1 MNKLYYISIFSLI
14 IAFFL
19 VGCKSQN
26 NKVDDVLG
34 VDKEIYLPKTV
45 WSLSE
50 NNDYNHDSSHF
61 NNQHMKTTSNIAA
74 YWDKNFGSDPSKHK
88 DADKRFDI
96 DEALKEGERFYR
108 YFVDSLKF
116 VDKGNS
122 LTDKYKML
130 LYILNDSDQT
140 AYAGGEEDK
149 VGVMWFRPARMKSY
163 PYCTLAHEMGHAF
176 QYMVHAD
183 GAWGFTSSPEGSNG
197 HSIFEMT
204 SQWMLWQVYPD
215 WMTIE
220 NYHLKD
226 FMKKTHY
233 AFLHETN
240 MYHSPYVLEYW
251 SYKHGIDIIGRIWRE
266 AFEGE
271 DPVMTYKRLTGIN
284 QKTFN
289 DEMFDAYRRFVTWD
303 IDRIRNVAGKYVNQ
317 HSTKL
322 NKVDD
327 GWYQIDESNC
337 PQNYGYNAIKLI
349 VPKEGTKINLK
360 FKGIAGAKGFRIIQ
374 VDKAGWRYGFLTQKS
389 TGERIYSEMGSDAQG
404 EILFTVPEGTEFL
417 WLVVSGAPSEHWEHL
432 LDGNDMNDEQWPYKI
447 KISGTDINLN

>member
-1 MNKLYYISIFSLI
+1 MNKMYYISALSLVI
-14 IAFFL
+14 VFFL
-19 VGCKSQN
+19 TGCKSQN
-26 NKVDDVLG
+26 NQPDESGGDG
-34 VDKEIYLPKTV
+34 KEIYLPKTV
-45 WSLSE
+45 WSLPE
-50 NNDYNHDSSHF
+50 NNDYNDNKSLF

-74 YWDKNFGSDPSKHK
+74 YWDKGFGSDPSKSK

-96 DEALKEGERFYR
+96 NEALKEGERFYR

-149 VGVMWFRPARMKSY
+149 VGVMWFRPARMKNY

-197 HSIFEMT
+197 QSIFEMT

-220 NYHLKD
+220 NYHLND
-226 FMKKTHY
+226 FMKKAHY

-251 SYKHGIDIIGRIWRE
+251 SNKHGIDIIGRIWRE
-266 AFEGE
+266 ALVGE
-271 DPVMTYKRLTGIN
+271 DPVMTYKRLTGID
-284 QKTFN
+284 QKAFN

-303 IDRIRNVAGKYVNQ
+303 IDRIRNVASKYANQ
-317 HSTKL
+317 HSTQL

-327 GWYQIDESNC
+327 GWYEVDESNC
-337 PQNYGYNAIKLI
+337 PQNYGYNAIKLV
-349 VPKEGTKINLK
+349 VPHSETKIVLK
-360 FKGIAGAKGFRIIQ
+360 FKGEAGAKGFRIIHPE
-374 VDKAGWRYGFLTQKS
+374 KAGWRYGFIAQKS
-389 TGERIYSEMGSDAQG
+389 TGERVYSEMGSDAEG
-404 EILFTVPEGTEFL
+404 EISFTVSEGTEYL

-432 LDGNDMNDEQWPYKI
+432 LDGNDLNDEQWPYKI
-447 KISGTDINLN
+447 KIEGTDVNLN

>member
-1 MNKLYYISIFSLI
+1 M
-14 IAFFL
+14 

-26 NKVDDVLG
+26 NQVNDHSDVG
-34 VDKEIYLPKTV
+34 KEIYLPKTV
-45 WSLSE
+45 WSLPV
-50 NNDYNHDSSHF
+50 NNDYNDTNSPF

-74 YWDKNFGSDPSKHK
+74 YWDKNFGAKPSKNR
-88 DADKRFDI
+88 DVNKRFNI
-96 DEALKEGERFYR
+96 DEALIEGERFYR

-149 VGVMWFRPARMKSY
+149 IGVMWFRPARMKSY
-163 PYCTLAHEMGHAF
+163 PYCTLAHEMGHSF

-197 HSIFEMT
+197 QSIFEMT

-226 FMKKTHY
+226 FLKKTHY
-233 AFLHETN
+233 VFLHETN

-251 SYKHGIDIIGRIWRE
+251 SNKHGIDIIGRIWRE
-266 AFEGE
+266 AVEGE
-271 DPVMTYKRLTGIN
+271 DPVMTYKRLTGID
-284 QKTFN
+284 QKAFN

-303 IDRIRNVAGKYVNQ
+303 IDRIRNVASKYANQ

-327 GWYQIDESNC
+327 GWYWIDESNC
-337 PQNYGYNAIKLI
+337 PQNYGYNAIKLV
-349 VPKEGTKINLK
+349 VPTIETNVILK
-360 FKGIAGAKGFRIIQ
+360 FKGEVGAKGFRAIQ
-374 VDKAGWRYGFLTQKS
+374 PEKAGWRYGLVAQKS
-389 TGERIYSEMGSDAQG
+389 NGERFYSEVGSDTEG
-404 EILFTVPEGTEFL
+404 EISFIVPKETKHL
-417 WLVVSGAPSEHWEHL
+417 WVVVSGAPSEHWEHL
-432 LDGNDMNDEQWPYKI
+432 LDGNELNDEQWPYKI
-447 KISGTDINLN
+447 KIVGTAISEN